1 MPFDRRSRG
10 ARTVPLEQR
19 WIHIEHCANL
29 SASEE
34 GVPGPVS
41 SLRWGIRFPGVGPP
55 IVTTG
60 PLVGQQAPRW
70 AIEQPESANL
80 EGLGGYRGG
89 RLLIED
95 DSGRNGVRNGV
106 DDGWCERRTWRRAG
120 LGIGCVIDW
129 PKLTTSTSGQ
139 KSRRI
144 RDSEPHH
151 QRPSFPFE
159 YQSLGRSGKMTRATQ
174 ALSLLVVLLA
184 VRQTL
189 LTGFR

>member
-1 MPFDRRSRG
+1 MPFDRRSTG

-19 WIHIEHCANL
+19 WIHIEHYANP

-34 GVPGPVS
+34 GFPGPVS
-41 SLRWGIRFPGVGPP
+41 SLRWGIRLPGVGPP

-70 AIEQPESANL
+70 ATKQPQSAKF
-80 EGLGGYRGG
+80 EGLGCYRGG

-95 DSGRNGVRNGV
+95 SSGRNGVRNGV
-106 DDGWCERRTWRRAG
+106 DDGRRPWPSAG
-120 LGIGCVIDW
+120 LGIGCVTDW

-144 RDSEPHH
+144 RDTHPIINDL
-151 QRPSFPFE
+151 RFP
-159 YQSLGRSGKMTRATQ
+159 LNIK
-174 ALSLLVVLLA
+174 ALDGLA
-184 VRQTL
+184 K
-189 LTGFR
+189 